1 MTEETN
7 DQAEEVRL
15 RKERAGSLVT
25 QIACRFSLRS
35 QENAVIDVYKL
46 LISAFERE
54 YERGLQEGL
63 SYERDEVR

>member
-35 QENAVIDVYKL
+35 QEDAVIDVYKL
-46 LISAFERE
+46 LLSVMEKE
-54 YERGLQEGL
+54 YERALQEGL
-63 SYERDEVR
+63 SYERSEV